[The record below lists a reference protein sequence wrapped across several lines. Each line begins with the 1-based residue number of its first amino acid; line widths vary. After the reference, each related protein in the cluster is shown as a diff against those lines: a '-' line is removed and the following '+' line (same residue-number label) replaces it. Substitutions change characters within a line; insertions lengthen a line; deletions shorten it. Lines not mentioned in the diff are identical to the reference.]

1 MYRGGPPVIPCCA
14 PPHHL
19 TTPANAA
26 ACPTWAGRRGCFTG
40 HLRPESADTTAGPV
54 PCQTGYF
61 FEDLQIGQTASLGKT
76 ITEADILLYAAV
88 STDTNPIH
96 IDAEAAKQSIFGERI
111 AHGMLSAG
119 LISAVLGTRL
129 PGPGSLYMRQ
139 SLRFAA
145 PVKIGDTVK
154 ATATVTALNP
164 EKKRATLSTVCTVG
178 DVVVIDGEAYVQ
190 VPSRA

>member
-1 MYRGGPPVIPCCA
+1 M
-14 PPHHL
+14 L
-19 TTPANAA
+19 
-26 ACPTWAGRRGCFTG
+26 
-40 HLRPESADTTAGPV
+40 
-54 PCQTGYF
+54 TGYF
-61 FEDLQIGQTASLGKT
+61 FEDLHVGQNATVGKT

-96 IDAEAAKQSIFGERI
+96 IDDEAAKHSVFGERI
-111 AHGMLSAG
+111 AHGMLTAG

-145 PVKIGDTVK
+145 PVKIGDRVL

-164 EKKRATLSTVCTVG
+164 ERKRATLSTVCTVG
-178 DVVVIDGEAYVQ
+178 DEVVIDGEAYVQ
-190 VPSRA
+190 VPSRS

>member
-1 MYRGGPPVIPCCA
+1 M
-14 PPHHL
+14 L
-19 TTPANAA
+19 
-26 ACPTWAGRRGCFTG
+26 
-40 HLRPESADTTAGPV
+40 
-54 PCQTGYF
+54 TGYF
-61 FEDLQIGQTASLGKT
+61 FEDLHIGQNATVGKT

-111 AHGMLSAG
+111 AHGMLTAG

-145 PVKIGDTVK
+145 PVKIGDRVL

-164 EKKRATLSTVCTVG
+164 ERKRATLSTVCTVG
-178 DVVVIDGEAYVQ
+178 DEVVIDGEAYVQ
-190 VPSRA
+190 VPSRS